1 MSVKF
6 CVAVIGLLFST
17 SVASAAS
24 LCNVPSIRTF
34 DNQTASGTMYATS
47 GRPCGIVVQHTNGP
61 MFSAELVQN
70 AKNGKVVVIGGKIV
84 YTSRPGYVGED
95 QFTYARRGMNNRN
108 EPVVRTVNVTVQVAA
123 APQNPAGTVP
133 AAPARP

>member
-1 MSVKF
+1 MSAKF
-6 CVAVIGLLFST
+6 CVAVFGLLFST
-17 SVASAAS
+17 SLASAAPR
-24 LCNVPSIRTF
+24 CDVPLIRTL
-34 DNQTASGTMYATS
+34 DNQTVSGTMYATS

-61 MFSAELVQN
+61 MFSAELVQI
-70 AKNGKVVVIGGKIV
+70 AKNGKVVVAGGKIV

-123 APQNPAGTVP
+123 APQNPARTGLRT
-133 AAPARP
+133 PARP